1 MASRLPAVFLTAW
14 ATVAP
19 AAELAGKA
27 VAGGRPLA
35 DLVVAAQALDAA
47 GRVKVPPAP
56 AAMALDQKSREFIPH
71 VLAVRSG
78 TPVYFPN
85 SDAIKHHVYSFSTAK
100 RFEIK
105 LYSGVP
111 REPVRFD
118 QPGIVALGC
127 NIHDW
132 MLGYVYVSDADYLA
146 VTDTEGRWS
155 LDLPTGR
162 YRLSFWHPDAA
173 EQAPEQ
179 IISVPA
185 GELAVTVELK
195 ARFPTGKPPT
205 SLQNQGYGDGF

>member
-14 ATVAP
+14 ASVAP
-19 AAELAGKA
+19 AAELAGTA
-27 VAGGRPLA
+27 EAGGLPLA
-35 DLVVAAQALDAA
+35 NLVVAAQALDEA
-47 GRVKVPPAP
+47 GRVKAAPPP

-85 SDAIKHHVYSFSTAK
+85 SDAIKHHVYSFSPAK

-111 REPVRFD
+111 PEPVVFG

-146 VTDTEGRWS
+146 VSDNDGRWS
-155 LDLPTGR
+155 LDLPNGR
-162 YRLSFWHPDAA
+162 YRLTFWHPDAA
-173 EQAPEQ
+173 EQ
-179 IISVPA
+179 PA
-185 GELAVTVELK
+185 DQVVTLPSAELRVSLELK
-195 ARFPTGKPPT
+195 MRFQTGKPPA

>member
-14 ATVAP
+14 AAVAP
-19 AAELAGKA
+19 AAELAGKGD
-27 VAGGRPLA
+27 AGGRPLA
-35 DLVVAAQALDAA
+35 DLGVAAQALDAA
-47 GRVKVPPAP
+47 GRVKAPPAP
-56 AAMALDQKSREFIPH
+56 AAMALDQKSREFVPH

-85 SDAIKHHVYSFSTAK
+85 SDAIKHHVYSFSAPK

-146 VTDTEGRWS
+146 VTDAEGRWT
-155 LDLPTGR
+155 LDLPDGR
-162 YRLSFWHPDAA
+162 YRLSFWHPDAT
-173 EQAPEQ
+173 EQALEQ
-179 IISVPA
+179 IVNVPA
-185 GELAVTVELK
+185 AELAVTVELK
-195 ARFPTGKPPT
+195 ARFPTGKPPA

>member
-19 AAELAGKA
+19 AAELTGAA
-27 VAGGRPLA
+27 EAGGLPLA
-35 DLVVAAQALDAA
+35 NLVVAAQALDEA
-47 GRVKVPPAP
+47 GRVKAAPPP

-85 SDAIKHHVYSFSTAK
+85 SDAIKHHVYSFSPAK

-111 REPVRFD
+111 REPVIFG

-146 VTDTEGRWS
+146 VADADGHWR
-155 LDLPTGR
+155 LDLPNGR
-162 YRLSFWHPDAA
+162 YRLTFWHPDAA
-173 EQAPEQ
+173 EQPANQ
-179 IISVPA
+179 VVTVPA
-185 GELAVTVELK
+185 GELSVSLELK
-195 ARFPTGKPPT
+195 ARFQTGKPPA
-205 SLQNQGYGDGF
+205 SLQDQGYGDGF